1 MEDRAIEQLKV
12 ILGRQGM
19 AVDSIDT
26 VETTDKARTIKM
38 GDYTVVVSR
47 KAKQLDKEV
56 LAIFGAASAVEEETE
71 EQPEVGPPSNFI
83 LLTPTKLSQNVEAIV
98 RGLLVSGKIRN
109 YFHFKE
115 LQYDITQHR
124 MFPPHFLF
132 SDTFKKANPK
142 VAEHFNRFRMKDP
155 DSELPRIDCLDIGAR
170 LVGARPGDIVY
181 VQRHSD
187 TIGHAVMF
195 RRVVANANVEQ

>member
-1 MEDRAIEQLKV
+1 MEDRALEQLKV
-12 ILGRQGM
+12 ILGRQGV
-19 AVDSIDT
+19 AVDAIET
-26 VETTDKARTIKM
+26 LETTDKARMVKM

-56 LAIFGAASAVEEETE
+56 LAIFRKGEEEE
-71 EQPEVGPPSNFI
+71 AEPGPPSNFI
-83 LLTPTKLSQNVEAIV
+83 LLTPTKLSQNVEEVV
-98 RGLLVSGKIRN
+98 RGLLVRGNIRN

-142 VAEHFNRFRMKDP
+142 VAEQFNRFRMKDA
-155 DSELPRIDCLDIGAR
+155 DSELPRIDSLDIGAR

-187 TIGHAVMF
+187 TIGQAHVF

>member
-1 MEDRAIEQLKV
+1 MEERALEQLKV

-19 AVDSIDT
+19 AAESIQTVDSG
-26 VETTDKARTIKM
+26 DKVRSVKI
-38 GDYTVVVSR
+38 GDYTIIIAR
-47 KAKQLDKEV
+47 KSKQLDKEV
-56 LAIFGAASAVEEETE
+56 LAVFGGGEVPEGEEE
-71 EQPEVGPPSNFI
+71 PEVGPPSNYI
-83 LLTPTKLSQNVEAIV
+83 LLTPTKLSQNVEALV
-98 RGLLVSGKIRN
+98 RGLLISGKIRN

-115 LQYDITQHR
+115 LQYDITAHR

-132 SDTFKKANPK
+132 DEKFRKANPA
-142 VAEHFNRFRMKDP
+142 VEAQFNRFRMKDP

-195 RRVVANANVEQ
+195 RRVVPNANVEQ

>member
-1 MEDRAIEQLKV
+1 MEDRALEQLKV
-12 ILGRQGM
+12 VLGRQGM
-19 AVDSIDT
+19 AVDAT
-26 VETTDKARTIKM
+26 EQVETTDKARTIKM

-47 KAKQLDKEV
+47 KAKQLDREV
-56 LAIFGAASAVEEETE
+56 LAIFGASAVEEETE
-71 EQPEVGPPSNFI
+71 EEPEVGPPSNFI
-83 LLTPTKLSQNVEAIV
+83 LLTPTKLSQNVEALV

-124 MFPPHFLF
+124 MFPPHYLF
-132 SDTFKKANPK
+132 NEEFRKANPS

-181 VQRHSD
+181 VRRHSD

>member
-1 MEDRAIEQLKV
+1 MEDRALEQLKV
-12 ILGRQGM
+12 ILGRQGV
-19 AVDSIDT
+19 AVDAIET
-26 VETTDKARTIKM
+26 LETTDKARMVKM

-56 LAIFGAASAVEEETE
+56 LAIFRKGEEEE
-71 EQPEVGPPSNFI
+71 AEPGPPSNFI
-83 LLTPTKLSQNVEAIV
+83 LLTPTKLSQNVEEVVRTLLV
-98 RGLLVSGKIRN
+98 RGNIRN

-142 VAEHFNRFRMKDP
+142 VTEQFNRFRMKDA
-155 DSELPRIDCLDIGAR
+155 DSELPRIDSLDIGAR

-181 VQRHSD
+181 IQRHSD
-187 TIGHAVMF
+187 TIGQAHVF

>member
-1 MEDRAIEQLKV
+1 MEDRALEQLKV
-12 ILGRQGM
+12 ILGRQGV
-19 AVDSIDT
+19 AVDAIET
-26 VETTDKARTIKM
+26 LETTDKARTVKM

-56 LAIFGAASAVEEETE
+56 LAIFRKGEEEE
-71 EQPEVGPPSNFI
+71 AEPSPPSNFI
-83 LLTPTKLSQNVEAIV
+83 LLTPTKLSQNVEEVV
-98 RGLLVSGKIRN
+98 RGLLVRGNIRN

-142 VAEHFNRFRMKDP
+142 VAEQFNRFRMKDA
-155 DSELPRIDCLDIGAR
+155 DSELPRIDSLDIGAR

-187 TIGHAVMF
+187 TIGQAHVF